1 MSGIEAY
8 DLGRQDGIAEERQRI
23 RDWVESNRR
32 SFEIDEGVFM
42 YRDSFNSEDLLRF
55 IDGKKME
62 DEETA
67 GGEQS

>member
-8 DLGRQDGIAEERQRI
+8 DYGLKDGIAQERKRI

-32 SFEIDEGVFM
+32 ALEFDEGVFL

-55 IDGKKME
+55 IDEEMSE
-62 DEETA
+62 DEEPT
-67 GGEQS
+67 GGE